1 MCPSSPSLGRIP
13 PSLSCASASASLPS
27 SRRTPSLP
35 PPQKKRPILP
45 CYARSPSPA
54 PLAPFFSLALPLAHS
69 TKKKTNPLAWV
80 HVLMHSTGPVH
91 HQSSLLPF
99 LSLRTTL
106 LLVIFL
112 LSGFLRCQHPWI
124 SHIVRYVRP
133 PYSPPF
139 GRRNMGTHLHSS
151 YICFLF
157 RLGKMMNSVSRFS
170 PSFVSACSRKTE
182 PTHTGTRLTQS
193 SGRVHNKSSPF
204 QILSPSGPRRC
215 CSAILV
221 FSLPTATIYGRVT
234 SWGTSNYLTNRRL
247 VAGGSTPIFPLLM
260 FLISCCSDFF
270 RCQPPPS
277 MDEGPI
283 SFWSSPTMLLDD
295 SHNIETIG
303 I

>member
-1 MCPSSPSLGRIP
+1 MLRA
-13 PSLSCASASASLPS
+13 LSLP
-27 SRRTPSLP
+27 RTPSTLLLSCTPSCAFNKKENKP
-35 PPQKKRPILP
+35 PFLGTCFDALNRP
-45 CYARSPSPA
+45 Y
-54 PLAPFFSLALPLAHS
+54 
-69 TKKKTNPLAWV
+69 
-80 HVLMHSTGPVH
+80 
-91 HQSSLLPF
+91 SSSELTVAIS

-106 LLVIFL
+106 LLVVFL

-139 GRRNMGTHLHSS
+139 GRRNMGTHLHFS

-170 PSFVSACSRKTE
+170 PSFVPACSRKTE

-193 SGRVHNKSSPF
+193 SGRVHNKSSPLPF
-204 QILSPSGPRRC
+204 LSPSGPRRC

-234 SWGTSNYLTNRRL
+234 SWGTSNHLTNRRL
-247 VAGGSTPIFPLLM
+247 VARGSTPIFPLLM
-260 FLISCCSDFF
+260 FLISCCSDFL

-283 SFWSSPTMLLDD
+283 SFWSSPIMLLDD